1 MDPNNKFST
10 KYLDVP
16 NGPLYPF
23 GFGLSY
29 TQFSYSDIR
38 LSANS
43 MNATGSITATVT
55 LTNTGFRDG
64 AEVVQLYIED
74 KVRSITPPAKELKG
88 FQKVFLKAGEAKT
101 ISFTIDVNLLKFW
114 NSELKHVAEPGAFE
128 VWIGGS
134 SAEVKTAGFTLM
146 K

>member
-38 LSANS
+38 LSANR